1 VEVRI
6 GEKAYS
12 IREPQDL
19 ERLCLELRRALY
31 EGREC
36 AYNSWYIRVPP
47 ERILE
52 ILKEAYSSYL
62 KGEAGVGPVVE
73 RYLERL
79 GLSKSLARTIT
90 PTLSALGLSSAGAFS
105 KTALEAGRSLY
116 GGAKHEALAI
126 LREAAAK
133 NCVLRDIMVRLGGR
147 CEGLAAVV
155 EDVLRSYG
163 KSPRAD
169 EVKYTAELVRLLYP
183 PCAPCN
189 FACINKEAF
198 TTCADSL
205 VEAVMANIGDLF
217 EKLDISILPSYLAYV
232 KSGASYRAF
241 VKDTNKPVGLIAL
254 AEPIEG
260 AQIGRLRDL
269 SRALDALVEEG
280 AYEFYVKVL
289 PILEPAGS
297 CYRLKAYVEV
307 ARADLE
313 RASRIIK
320 LD

>member
-1 VEVRI
+1 MEVRI
-6 GEKAYS
+6 GEKAYL
-12 IREPQDL
+12 IKELQDL
-19 ERLCLELRRALY
+19 ERLCLELRKALY
-31 EGREC
+31 EGHEC
-36 AYNSWYIRVPP
+36 IYNSWYIRVPP
-47 ERILE
+47 ERILD
-52 ILKEAYSSYL
+52 ILREAYASYL
-62 KGEAGVGPVVE
+62 KGEASVGLVIE

-79 GLSKSLARTIT
+79 GLSRSLVRTIT

-105 KTALEAGRSLY
+105 KTALEAGRHLY
-116 GGAKHEALAI
+116 SGAKHEALAV
-126 LREAAAK
+126 LREAAAR
-133 NCVLRDIMVRLGGR
+133 NCVLRDIMMRLGGR
-147 CEGLAAVV
+147 CEELASIV

-169 EVKYTAELVRLLYP
+169 EIKYTVELVKLLYP

-198 TTCADSL
+198 VACADSL
-205 VEAVMANIGDLF
+205 VEAVMANVGDLF
-217 EKLDISILPSYLAYV
+217 EKLDISILPLHLTYV
-232 KSGASYRAF
+232 KTEEGYKAF
-241 VKDTNKPVGLIAL
+241 VKDTNKPVGLITL

-269 SRALDALVEEG
+269 SRALDELVEEG
-280 AYEFYVKVL
+280 AYEFYVKIL

-313 RASRIIK
+313 RVSRIIK